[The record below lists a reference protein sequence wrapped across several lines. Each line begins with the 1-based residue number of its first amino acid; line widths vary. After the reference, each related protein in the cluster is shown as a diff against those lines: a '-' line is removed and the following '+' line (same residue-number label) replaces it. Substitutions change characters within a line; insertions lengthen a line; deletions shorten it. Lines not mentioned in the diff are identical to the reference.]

1 MTTIARVQPVAAP
14 DPIPRVNN
22 DDPLEYRA
30 SPNEPSLRPSPCTNA
45 GLHRMSAYAS
55 KASET
60 HPSSRMKKK
69 DGAAAARTRSRDWI
83 VFRRTPIHR
92 HGCQTG
98 RNKIRL
104 RRNRPRAARGIT
116 RVRRTSSRVHSSMTM
131 PTGSAIQRTDQ
142 AYRDEHR
149 S

>member
-1 MTTIARVQPVAAP
+1 
-14 DPIPRVNN
+14 
-22 DDPLEYRA
+22 
-30 SPNEPSLRPSPCTNA
+30 
-45 GLHRMSAYAS
+45 MSAYAS

-60 HPSSRMKKK
+60 HPNSKKKKK

-92 HGCQTG
+92 HGCQIG

-116 RVRRTSSRVHSSMTM
+116 RVRNTSSKVHSRMTM
-131 PTGSAIQRTDQ
+131 PTGSVTHRTAQ
-142 AYRDEHR
+142 AYRDDHQ
-149 S
+149 SLG